1 MAYYN
6 PGFYPQQPYP
16 YQDQLNQLR
25 AANPMT
31 NPMQGFQQPIPAQ
44 PMPMQTAQPMPMFQP
59 RQDANGLTWVQ
70 GEAGAKSWFVA
81 PGATVLLMD
90 SEGQRFYLKSAD
102 MNGVPAMKTFEY
114 HEVGAQPAQ
123 EALQTANFVTVEEF
137 NEFKTEVLAKLSE
150 PVEMS
155 LSRRKKGVNADE

>member
-25 AANPMT
+25 NANPM
-31 NPMQGFQQPIPAQ
+31 QS
-44 PMPMQTAQPMPMFQP
+44 PMPMQFQP

-150 PVEMS
+150 PVEVS